1 MYVNKIIIVLY
12 KFGVADKI
20 MDKIK
25 NKKVDV
31 KELKRLKKEKKKLKE
46 AEIIAKL
53 EKTKTLQANLAAKPV
68 PKAGVLWFMNFSLNL
83 PPLEYRVK
91 SQ

>member
-1 MYVNKIIIVLY
+1 
-12 KFGVADKI
+12 

-53 EKTKTLQANLAAKPV
+53 EKTKSLQANLAAKPV
-68 PKAGVLWFMNFSLNL
+68 PKAGQIIVLRLTISRI
-83 PPLEYRVK
+83 PLK
-91 SQ
+91 AN

>member
-1 MYVNKIIIVLY
+1 MFY
-12 KFGVADKI
+12 KFWCYREI
-20 MDKIK
+20 MDKVK

-46 AEIIAKL
+46 KQIIEKL

-68 PKAGVLWFMNFSLNL
+68 PKEN
-83 PPLEYRVK
+83 
-91 SQ
+91 

>member
-1 MYVNKIIIVLY
+1 
-12 KFGVADKI
+12 

-31 KELKRLKKEKKKLKE
+31 KDLKRLKKEKKKLKE

-68 PKAGVLWFMNFSLNL
+68 PKAGQTISSTPVSLTQYFL
-83 PPLEYRVK
+83 PLEYRVK
-91 SQ
+91 PQ

>member
-1 MYVNKIIIVLY
+1 
-12 KFGVADKI
+12 

-53 EKTKTLQANLAAKPV
+53 EKTKSLQANLAAKPV
-68 PKAGVLWFMNFSLNL
+68 PKAGQIIV
-83 PPLEYRVK
+83 
-91 SQ
+91 

>member
-1 MYVNKIIIVLY
+1 MIYNKCLCKYNMIVLY
-12 KFGVADKI
+12 QFGVADKN

-46 AEIIAKL
+46 AEILAKL
-53 EKTKTLQANLAAKPV
+53 EKTKTLQATLAAKPV
-68 PKAGVLWFMNFSLNL
+68 PKAG
-83 PPLEYRVK
+83 
-91 SQ
+91 